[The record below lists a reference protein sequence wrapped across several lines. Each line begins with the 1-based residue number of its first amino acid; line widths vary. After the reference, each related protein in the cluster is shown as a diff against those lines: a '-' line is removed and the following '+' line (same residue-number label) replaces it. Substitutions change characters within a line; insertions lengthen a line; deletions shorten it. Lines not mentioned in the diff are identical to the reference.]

1 MNLPGGHTH
10 TRSAQFDDSQ
20 QSLLLIRNSLKPYGN
35 VKDPARSL
43 LIRASLLI
51 SLNTRSDRVCQI
63 YLVEFV
69 ICLKPLLNNTPNKAL
84 IF

>member
-10 TRSAQFDDSQ
+10 TRSAQFEDSQ

-35 VKDPARSL
+35 VKDPARSV
-43 LIRASLLI
+43 LIRA
-51 SLNTRSDRVCQI
+51 NARSDRVCQI

-69 ICLKPLLNNTPNKAL
+69 ICLKPLINNTPNKAL